1 MRRRAPRP
9 AGVAV
14 AALTSRLAPRTALAE
29 VQRVWPVAVGAAIA
43 AEAQPTAEHD
53 GVVTVSCN
61 SAVWAQELD
70 LMGPDLV
77 ARLNAR
83 RRVSRFS
90 AILQVF
96 CGSWDPGE
104 GGLMCYC
111 SVNQFHGPRPGVG

>member
-9 AGVAV
+9 AALAV
-14 AALTSRLAPRTALAE
+14 EALTRRLAPRTALAE
-29 VQRVWPVAVGAAIA
+29 VQRVWPAAVGAVIA

-77 ARLNAR
+77 ARLNAALGSDRLRSLQYRHCGR
-83 RRVSRFS
+83 RSS
-90 AILQVF
+90 
-96 CGSWDPGE
+96 
-104 GGLMCYC
+104 
-111 SVNQFHGPRPGVG
+111 PRRGQSQD